1 MNMIDRHLTSGRERG
16 KEREG
21 RRERE
26 RERERRERRKI
37 EGKNMCWLFTY

>member
-26 RERERRERRKI
+26 RRERRKT